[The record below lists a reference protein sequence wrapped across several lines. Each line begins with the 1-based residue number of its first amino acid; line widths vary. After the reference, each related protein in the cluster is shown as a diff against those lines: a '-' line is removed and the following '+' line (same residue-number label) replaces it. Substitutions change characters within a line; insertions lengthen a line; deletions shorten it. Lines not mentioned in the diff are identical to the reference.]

1 MQTIRSIVETTYEK
15 WSEKIS
21 EKVGDNYSMKNSGT
35 VSKFPYAS
43 LLFIGIPGDNYTL
56 EGIESS
62 VIPTIQVD
70 IYTTG
75 QKGLSQAYEIDEVSH
90 DSLLN
95 MGYQRIYGP
104 EPDQNVD
111 PSINRFI
118 SRYSRVIGLG
128 DSL

>member
-1 MQTIRSIVETTYEK
+1 MTIRSIVETTYEK

-43 LLFIGIPGDNYTL
+43 LIFIGIPGGNYTL

-75 QKGLSQAYEIDEVSH
+75 QKGLSQAYEIDEISH
-90 DSLLN
+90 NSLLE

-111 PSINRFI
+111 PSINRLV
-118 SRYSRVIGLG
+118 SRYSRIF
-128 DSL
+128 